1 MLRTMDGEI
10 LGLSPTVFWPI
21 IAAVVLVLVVLTVLM
36 ICCCYCCCCKYTG
49 KVSPHDDFEST
60 TQLTPHRSRGDLASY
75 PDDVE
80 RGGSGMWPVYA
91 AKVDSIEHDPPAVN
105 CKYTRKNKVS
115 PHHDF
120 ESTTFCRSGTDL
132 ASYPNDVEK
141 ECSGMWPRY
150 AAKVDGIGHNPPVF
164 NINQKR
170 AILPLPKNFSRFII
184 DIIVPFFEKQRKN
197 ANQFAVVVLLSEDDI
212 DNICGTIFVPS
223 NGGQPTLNNSH
234 PSMPHSASHYGNY
247 IVARPNSS
255 WHSEEEIF
263 GKCFS
268 INSHFCELWTAYM
281 RRNHSPPKC
290 VLLYTWNLPC
300 SQCTDV
306 IIKSLNDSMY
316 RRTSVI
322 VAYSTYWQGELGA
335 QYIENKEKLKKENIA
350 VEEVQYPIFIPP
362 A

>member
-10 LGLSPTVFWPI
+10 LGMSPTVFWPI

-36 ICCCYCCCCKYTG
+36 ICCCYCYCCKYTK

-60 TQLTPHRSRGDLASY
+60 IQLTPHRSRGDLASY

-80 RGGSGMWPVYA
+80 RGGSVVWPGY
-91 AKVDSIEHDPPAVN
+91 VDSIGHDPPAVN

-120 ESTTFCRSGTDL
+120 ESTTFCRSGADL
-132 ASYPNDVEK
+132 ASHPNDVEK
-141 ECSGMWPRY
+141 EYSGMWPRY
-150 AAKVDGIGHNPPVF
+150 AAKVDGIGHDPPVF

-184 DIIVPFFEKQRKN
+184 DIIVPFFEKQRLT

-212 DNICGTIFVPS
+212 DNICGTRFVPS
-223 NGGQPTLNNSH
+223 NGGKPTLNKYH

-263 GKCFS
+263 GKCSSNDSPFS
-268 INSHFCELWTAYM
+268 QLWTAYV
-281 RRNHSPPKC
+281 RRNGSTPKC

-300 SQCTDV
+300 SRCTDV
-306 IIKSLNDSMY
+306 IIRSINDNMY
-316 RRTSVI
+316 RCTSVI
-322 VAYSTYWQGELGA
+322 VAYSTYWQKELGD

-350 VEEVQYPIFIPP
+350 VEEVRYPIFIRP

>member
-21 IAAVVLVLVVLTVLM
+21 IVAVVIVVLIGLLV
-36 ICCCYCCCCKYTG
+36 CCCYCCCCKNTRKNKGYHQYRYRR
-49 KVSPHDDFEST
+49 VSPHDDIEST
-60 TQLTPHRSRGDLASY
+60 TQLTPHRSVADLASHT
-75 PDDVE
+75 DDVE
-80 RGGSGMWPVYA
+80 EGKSGMWPGY
-91 AKVDSIEHDPPAVN
+91 VDSIGHDPPV
-105 CKYTRKNKVS
+105 V
-115 PHHDF
+115 
-120 ESTTFCRSGTDL
+120 
-132 ASYPNDVEK
+132 
-141 ECSGMWPRY
+141 
-150 AAKVDGIGHNPPVF
+150 

-170 AILPLPKNFSRFII
+170 AILPLPDNFSRFII
-184 DIIVPFFEKQRKN
+184 DIIFPFFEKQRLT

-268 INSHFCELWTAYM
+268 INSHFCELWTAYT

-290 VLLYTWNLPC
+290 VLLYSWNLPC
-300 SQCTDV
+300 SRCTDV
-306 IIKSLNDSMY
+306 IIRSLNDNMY
-316 RRTSVI
+316 RCTSVI
-322 VAYSTYWQGELGA
+322 VTYSTYWQKELEG
-335 QYIENKEKLKKENIA
+335 QCLENKEKLRKENIA
-350 VEEVQYPIFIPP
+350 VEEVRYPKFIPP